1 MNLRELIL
9 LLITVVLLNS
19 NESHAAK
26 SIAITIDDLPL
37 MSQTPYS
44 TEEAAAVNASIL
56 KTLQKHGVTA
66 VGFVNEDRLLVRGKV
81 DAGIEILDQWLVAG
95 MELGNHNFGHVGLWN
110 SPLSSNQDA
119 VVKGEVFTRWLTSLR
134 GKPLRYYR
142 HPFTQTGRDA
152 ADKQAFEE
160 FLSARGYTVAPF
172 TIEHDD
178 YLFSCV
184 YDKLAR
190 TQDSDKR
197 ALVISEYLSHLQTTV
212 RVYESIS
219 EQLFGRQIPQIF
231 LIHATRLNAE
241 ALDATLQ
248 ALRSM
253 DYTFVTLET
262 ALLDE
267 VYRSKDNASKKFG
280 PSWLTRWA
288 RALSRKLPVY
298 GHPDP
303 SGPVAEMAAKLCNE

>member
-110 SPLSSNQDA
+110 SPLSANQDA

-190 TQDSDKR
+190 AQDSDKR

-212 RVYESIS
+212 RVYESMS

-231 LIHATRLNAE
+231 LIHASRLNAQ

-253 DYTFVTLET
+253 DYTLKWTPNLRHVFKWDTVQ
-262 ALLDE
+262 
-267 VYRSKDNASKKFG
+267 RNG
-280 PSWLTRWA
+280 
-288 RALSRKLPVY
+288 
-298 GHPDP
+298 
-303 SGPVAEMAAKLCNE
+303 

>member
-1 MNLRELIL
+1 MNLRELIQL
-9 LLITVVLLNS
+9 LLAVVLLNS
-19 NESHAAK
+19 GESHAAK

-37 MSQTPYS
+37 MSRTPYS
-44 TEEAAAVNASIL
+44 TEDAAAANASIL

-81 DAGIEILDQWLVAG
+81 DAGIDILDQWLVAG
-95 MELGNHNFGHVGLWN
+95 MELGNHNYGHIGLWN

-142 HPFTQTGRDA
+142 HPFTQTGRNA
-152 ADKQAFEE
+152 AEKQAFEE

-184 YDKLAR
+184 YDKLAH
-190 TQDSDKR
+190 TQDSNKR
-197 ALVISEYLSHLQTTV
+197 TLVISEYLSHLQTSV
-212 RVYESIS
+212 RVYESMS

-241 ALDATLQ
+241 ALDAMLQ

-267 VYRSKDNASKKFG
+267 AYRSKDNASKQFG

-288 RALSRKLPVY
+288 RAMSRKLPVY

-303 SGPVAEMAAKLCNE
+303 SGQVAEMAAKLCNE